1 MARKGRT
8 KAVLSEDLEEV
19 MVSGGDQRES
29 NGLAKGQEEHECG
42 SVL

>member
-1 MARKGRT
+1 MAMKGRT

-19 MVSGGDQRES
+19 MVSGGRES
-29 NGLAKGQEEHECG
+29 NGLANGQEEHECG